1 MLLLLVVV
9 VDEVGLVVDEVGL
22 VVDEVGLVADE
33 LVCVEL
39 LLLLDGKVEVGRVLS
54 KKEKVWGHDI
64 GSKS

>member
-39 LLLLDGKVEVGRVLS
+39 LLLDGKVEVGRVLS